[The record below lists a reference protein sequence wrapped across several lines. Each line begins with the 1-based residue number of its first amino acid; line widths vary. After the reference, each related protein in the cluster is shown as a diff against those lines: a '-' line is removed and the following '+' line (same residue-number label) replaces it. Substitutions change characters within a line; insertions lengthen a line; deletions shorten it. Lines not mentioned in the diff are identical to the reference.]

1 MGEEK
6 VRRGEGE
13 RGEGER
19 GEGERGERW
28 FGKERERGVDR
39 KRDGRGWVKR
49 ELKRRDRRG

>member
-19 GEGERGERW
+19 GEGFERG
-28 FGKERERGVDR
+28 REMVREGE
-39 KRDGRGWVKR
+39 RDGGG
-49 ELKRRDRRG
+49 ES